1 MIIPCGYRVLV
12 KPRKLEEVD
21 KAVSSAQKAGIII
34 PKDHSDVQRLERAV
48 DQAEVVALGPTAFK
62 DYGGNWCE
70 VGDIVAYAKY
80 AGKLVYDPDL
90 GEDVLVLNDEDIVC
104 IVKETK

>member
-1 MIIPCGYRVLV
+1 MIVPCGYRVLV

-21 KAVSSAQKAGIII
+21 KVVASAQKSGIYI
-34 PKDHSDVQRLERAV
+34 PKEHSDIARLERAV
-48 DQAEVVALGPTAFK
+48 DQAEVLALGPTAFK
-62 DYGGNWCE
+62 DYGDAWCE

-90 GEDVLVLNDEDIVC
+90 GEDVLVLNDEDVVC
-104 IVKETK
+104 VIKESK